1 MLTINTEKHTH
12 SASNMI
18 FFLMT
23 HVPIITIMMVTIQRQ
38 RNILVHFAFWI
49 LIKFSQNWKRLLF
62 QTALCGSRSITH
74 RNEWHRL
81 GSSPCIHCRHPPP
94 PPTAPHHSLA
104 KFINFMKI
112 IQRAVELFS
121 VSSYVH
127 FQLKT
132 PYDKEQWWPRFSRT
146 RNLNKALSNEST
158 VGTYNNIIPA

>member
-1 MLTINTEKHTH
+1 MTNRLDHQYVNKKHRQTYSFCFKH
-12 SASNMI
+12 DILPDDPRTYYNYN
-18 FFLMT
+18 
-23 HVPIITIMMVTIQRQ
+23 MMVTIQRQ

-121 VSSYVH
+121 VSSCVH

-132 PYDKEQWWPRFSRT
+132 RT
-146 RNLNKALSNEST
+146 IRSSGDQDFRVPATWTKHSAMKAQ
-158 VGTYNNIIPA
+158 